1 MGSNTAPERPPL
13 IVGET
18 RNDRVSFKGNLDA
31 GELLTGT
38 PLVVEVT
45 TTNLTLTSKAIN
57 TSTIAVGADA
67 AVLAGQAVQ
76 FTVAGQL
83 AATGKYKIQITVTTD
98 GGQTLVKYVWLLV
111 ASE

>member
-18 RNDRVSFKGNLDA
+18 RNDRVSFKGILDA

-38 PLVVEVT
+38 PLVVEIT
-45 TTNLTLTSKAIN
+45 
-57 TSTIAVGADA
+57 
-67 AVLAGQAVQ
+67 AVLAGQAVL
-76 FTVAGQL
+76 FIVAGQK
-83 AATGKYKIQITVTTD
+83 AATEKYQIKITATTD
-98 GGQTLVKYVWLLV
+98 GGQTLVKFVWLLV